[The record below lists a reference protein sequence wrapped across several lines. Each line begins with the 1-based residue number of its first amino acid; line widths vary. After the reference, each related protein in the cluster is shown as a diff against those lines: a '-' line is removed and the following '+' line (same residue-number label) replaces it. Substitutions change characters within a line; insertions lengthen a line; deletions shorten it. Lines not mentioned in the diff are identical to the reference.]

1 MECDRL
7 TNYF

>member
-1 MECDRL
+1 VYL